1 MGKWGNGGNGE
12 TGKNGEKRGK
22 KWGMG
27 MGMDIG
33 PPKIPHPHFP
43 QMGKWGGMGEG
54 SRKWGWGWG
63 DLYPSP
69 FPKRLCLG
77 LLCLKIIR
85 L

>member
-1 MGKWGNGGNGE
+1 MRETGKTGKWGK
-12 TGKNGEKRGK
+12 TGKNGENGEL
-22 KWGMG
+22 G

-54 SRKWGWGWG
+54 YGKWGWGWG

-69 FPKRLCLG
+69 FPKRASLVPG
-77 LLCLKIIR
+77 PNVR
-85 L
+85 Y